1 MLITRERDLHVRERE
16 LQANELLFQQR
27 MADAQARHEAEL
39 EAAVTVRVTQRE
51 AQLREAVMRKEEEVR
66 DRMEKRE
73 AELLQAVMRREE
85 ELRRLWE
92 EYEIGLR
99 EELRGREEEV
109 KRAEERL
116 RKEWERRRE
125 AQKGGTDGDDP

>member
-1 MLITRERDLHVRERE
+1 MLLSRERDLLLRERE
-16 LQANELLFQQR
+16 LQANQLAFQQG
-27 MADAQARHEAEL
+27 MADIQARHEAEL
-39 EAAVTVRVTQRE
+39 EAAVAARVSQRE
-51 AQLREAVMRKEEEVR
+51 AELRDAVMRKEEEVR

-92 EYEIGLR
+92 QYEMGLR

-109 KRAEERL
+109 KGAEERL
-116 RKEWERRRE
+116 ERERVQTE
-125 AQKGGTDGDDP
+125 GVQKSIDRDHP